1 MADSTISALTAATT
15 PVAGTEVLP
24 IVQSSTTKKL
34 AISDLTPGLS
44 TITVA
49 KGGTNLTSYTA
60 GDLLYASGTTALS
73 KLAIGSANQI
83 LQSTGSAPQW
93 TADPTLSLVTST
105 SRYRITGNGSS
116 PGAAE
121 IAFGTNGAGSRAQYN
136 VPTGGEHNFSTNG
149 TIHGLITTSVI
160 GPGNDNTISAGLS
173 FWRYSVVYAATAL
186 INTSDAR
193 LKQQVA
199 NLSDIERAVAKRL
212 KGLIRTFK
220 FTDAVEAKGDGARI
234 HVGVMAQEVASAF
247 EDEGLDPYKYAMFCF
262 DSWDDK
268 FEDVYEEQQVK
279 QADETVK
286 TVSVKTGQR
295 KVLEAGDRFGI
306 RYDQLLAFV
315 ISAM

>member
-1 MADSTISALTAATT
+1 MLKT
-15 PVAGTEVLP
+15 VR
-24 IVQSSTTKKL
+24 STTD
-34 AISDLTPGLS
+34 ASQIVGIIPTTNGGTGLS
-44 TITVA
+44 
-49 KGGTNLTSYTA
+49 SFTA
-60 GDLLYASGTTALS
+60 GDLPYYASGTALS
-73 KLAIGSANQI
+73 KLGIGSANQI

-93 TADPTLSLVTST
+93 TADPTLGLVTST

-116 PGAAE
+116 PSASE
-121 IAFGTNGAGSRAQYN
+121 IAFGTNGAGSRALYN
-136 VPTGGEHNFSTNG
+136 VPTSGEHNFTLNG
-149 TIHGLITTSVI
+149 ANCLTINDTATT
-160 GPGNDNTISAGLS
+160 PGGDNVRSLGVS
-173 FWRYSVVYAATAL
+173 FWRWSVVYAATAL

-199 NLSDIERAVAKRL
+199 NLSATERAVAKRL

-247 EDEGLDPYKYAMFCF
+247 EAEGLDPYKYAMFCF

-268 FEDVYEEQQVK
+268 FEDVYEEQQVE

-315 ISAM
+315 ISAL